1 MFGIGIGSI
10 VAKEAN
16 MDKQIS
22 QSEQKKN
29 RLKGYAP
36 WIIGVL
42 VLVGAYY
49 GMRKVFTK
57 KADSKDFH
65 IVQVEKGDIRQ
76 TLSAAGIVVA
86 ASERVINAPVSTE
99 IEEVLISTGTAV
111 KAGDLILKL
120 DQEYTQLEYDRL
132 NDELSLRRNNIDKL
146 KLQYDKD
153 LRDIDYQ
160 DQIKALQLSELKA
173 QLSDQERLLSIGGAT
188 AEDVEAANL
197 KLSIAKIEKKVLENE
212 LAFKRSVNTTDKNNL
227 QLEYNIQRKRLT
239 ELKRKLTETQVKSPQ
254 NGVIT
259 WINEDIGK
267 TVAEGEPLVKIA
279 NLNRFK
285 VEATTSDRNSEKLQ
299 IGLPVEVR
307 IGKDRLAG
315 KIDRI
320 LPEIVNNTVRFF
332 ITLDEDDHDA
342 LRPSLRTEIYVIQN
356 EKKDVLRAKRGSGL
370 KGTKTQFLYTVN
382 ENQANKVRVTKGLVS
397 AEYFEV
403 TAGLKEGD
411 KVIVSETEDFDHMDS
426 FIIEKSK

>member
-1 MFGIGIGSI
+1 
-10 VAKEAN
+10 

-29 RLKGYAP
+29 RLKGYTP
-36 WIIGVL
+36 WILGLL
-42 VLVGAYY
+42 VLVAAYY

-65 IVQVEKGDIRQ
+65 IVQVEKGDIQQ

-99 IEEVLISTGTAV
+99 IEEVLISTGTSV
-111 KAGDLILKL
+111 KNGDLILKL

-212 LAFKRSVNTTDKNNL
+212 LSFKRSVNATDKNNL
-227 QLEYNIQRKRLT
+227 QLEYNIQVKRLR
-239 ELKRKLTETQVKSPQ
+239 ELKRKLNETQVRSPQ

-279 NLNRFK
+279 NLNRYK

-307 IGKDRLAG
+307 IGKERLTG
-315 KIDRI
+315 KVDRI

-332 ITLDEDDHDA
+332 IVLDEDDHEA
-342 LRPSLRTEIYVIQN
+342 LRPSLRTEIYIIQN
-356 EKKDVLRAKRGSGL
+356 EKKSVLRAKRGTGL
-370 KGTKTQFLYTVN
+370 KGTKTQFLYKVKG
-382 ENQANKVRVTKGLVS
+382 NQATKVRVTKGLVS
-397 AEYFEV
+397 SEYFEI
-403 TAGLKEGD
+403 TAGLNAGD
-411 KVIVSETEDFDHMDS
+411 KVIVSETEDFDHMDT

>member
-1 MFGIGIGSI
+1 M
-10 VAKEAN
+10 
-16 MDKQIS
+16 
-22 QSEQKKN
+22 
-29 RLKGYAP
+29 
-36 WIIGVL
+36 
-42 VLVGAYY
+42 
-49 GMRKVFTK
+49 
-57 KADSKDFH
+57 
-65 IVQVEKGDIRQ
+65 
-76 TLSAAGIVVA
+76 
-86 ASERVINAPVSTE
+86 
-99 IEEVLISTGTAV
+99 
-111 KAGDLILKL
+111 
-120 DQEYTQLEYDRL
+120 
-132 NDELSLRRNNIDKL
+132 
-146 KLQYDKD
+146 
-153 LRDIDYQ
+153 
-160 DQIKALQLSELKA
+160 
-173 QLSDQERLLSIGGAT
+173 
-188 AEDVEAANL
+188 
-197 KLSIAKIEKKVLENE
+197 
-212 LAFKRSVNTTDKNNL
+212 
-227 QLEYNIQRKRLT
+227 
-239 ELKRKLTETQVKSPQ
+239 TETQVKSPQ